1 MSDTQTSATE
11 VLDLSARI
19 NDLIGKVDALKKQLS
34 KYREMLDS
42 IYANDPTFQLHDSA
56 VKEATK
62 VRNGTKKQLQKLPQA
77 ADLAARIQD
86 SRNQIKELNDS
97 LSEYLLD
104 YQKNTGSFQIEGEDG
119 QIREIVYS
127 AKLVRKNEFRP

>member
-1 MSDTQTSATE
+1 MDDTIN
-11 VLDLSARI
+11 LSAQI
-19 NDLIGKVDALKKQLS
+19 NSAISKIDALKVELG

-42 IYANDPTFQLHDSA
+42 IYANDPTYQLHDTA

-62 VRNGTKKQLQKLPQA
+62 IRSGTKKQIQKLPQA
-77 ADLAARIQD
+77 ADLVARVQD
-86 SRNQIKELNDS
+86 TRTQIKELNDT

-104 YQKNTGSFQIEGEDG
+104 YQKNTGSFQIEDESG

-127 AKLVRKNEFRP
+127 AKLIKKTF